1 MYGPKTLQQLEM
13 VIQLQQAGLTLK
25 EIQEALE
32 GDDEKKIMLVNES
45 IRRMKEKRKVL
56 KEKIS
61 LVSQVMKKLEESL
74 K

>member
-13 VIQLQQAGLTLK
+13 IIQLQQAGLTLK

-45 IRRMKEKRKVL
+45 IRRMKEKRNVL

>member
-13 VIQLQQAGLTLK
+13 IIQLQQTGLTLK

>member
-13 VIQLQQAGLTLK
+13 VLQLQQAGLTLK

>member
-1 MYGPKTLQQLEM
+1 MYGPKTSQQLEM
-13 VIQLQQAGLTLK
+13 IIQLQQTGLTLK

>member
-13 VIQLQQAGLTLK
+13 IIQLQQAGLTLK

>member
-25 EIQEALE
+25 KIQEALE